1 MARGSEAQVHYR
13 PAQGEAAWW
22 IAAEGPAVAALAAT
36 VSAHTAEA
44 VWRRIGDGG
53 IGAVLDALTGAFG
66 TSLSAIPPFALA
78 VAEAGGIRVAVRG
91 AVSVIVDGVDG
102 AQEVSGG
109 SVATWSE
116 RFVAGAARVTIAA
129 GMTGEDAV
137 VPLRSGVAR
146 ADLVV
151 VTVGAASPSA
161 AAAPALAA
169 ALADDQAEA
178 DVELPLPEVV
188 PADATEPPAADAAAP
203 LAAVGASSPSP
214 AADGPPS
221 DVTAAEPPPVD
232 APPAPPSPPLV
243 APELPAPPPAP
254 PVPTTGPIAGVGD
267 TLGPA
272 MTTVLPEAPEEHEMI
287 WGETIAR
294 SPRPALSAQ
303 TPSAPEAQPAAR
315 GGDHDGATISVV
327 EARALRD
334 VERAQFESTD
344 GVPPR
349 RPSRGRILLSTGEVV
364 ELERPVVI
372 GRRPKSTRTSGAE
385 LPTLVAVDSPQQDIS
400 RSHVEIRAEGDHVL
414 VTDLDTTNGTLLHR
428 VGQTPVRLHPGEPT
442 MVVTGDSLD
451 LGDGVIVTFE
461 DLP

>member
-1 MARGSEAQVHYR
+1 MARGREAQVHYR

-102 AQEVSGG
+102 AQEVSGA

-161 AAAPALAA
+161 AAAA
-169 ALADDQAEA
+169 ALADDPAVADAEA
-178 DVELPLPEVV
+178 PLPEVV
-188 PADATEPPAADAAAP
+188 PVDAPEPPAADTPEPPAAEN
-203 LAAVGASSPSP
+203 AVGASSPSP
-214 AADGPPS
+214 AADVPPS
-221 DVTAAEPPPVD
+221 DVTAAEAPPVD

-254 PVPTTGPIAGVGD
+254 TTGPIAGVGD

-272 MTTVLPEAPEEHEMI
+272 MTTALPEAPEEHEMI

-294 SPRPALSAQ
+294 PARPPRPAPSAQ

-334 VERAQFESTD
+334 AERAQFESTD

>member
-13 PAQGEAAWW
+13 PAQGGTSWW

-36 VSAHTAEA
+36 VSPHTAEA
-44 VWRRIGDGG
+44 VWRRLGDGG

-78 VAEAGGIRVAVRG
+78 VAEEGGIRVAVRG

-102 AQEVSGG
+102 AQEVSGA

-129 GMTGEDAV
+129 GATGEDAV
-137 VPLRSGVAR
+137 VPLHSGVAR

-161 AAAPALAA
+161 AAAPAFAERDAPTDAVLAAEAPSAEAVSVSAAAA
-169 ALADDQAEA
+169 ALADDQA
-178 DVELPLPEVV
+178 V
-188 PADATEPPAADAAAP
+188 ADAAVP
-203 LAAVGASSPSP
+203 P
-214 AADGPPS
+214 A
-221 DVTAAEPPPVD
+221 DVSAAEAPPVD
-232 APPAPPSPPLV
+232 APPAPPTPPLLT
-243 APELPAPPPAP
+243 PELPAPPPP
-254 PVPTTGPIAGVGD
+254 PTTGPIAGVGD

-272 MTTVLPEAPEEHEMI
+272 MTTALPEAPDEHEMI

-303 TPSAPEAQPAAR
+303 TPSAPEVQPAAR
-315 GGDHDGATISVV
+315 AGDHDGATISVV

-334 VERAQFESTD
+334 AERAQFESTD

-385 LPTLVAVDSPQQDIS
+385 LPTLIAVDSPQQDIS

>member
-102 AQEVSGG
+102 AQEVSGA

-161 AAAPALAA
+161 AAAAALAERDAPTDAVLAAEAPSAEAVSVSAAAA
-169 ALADDQAEA
+169 ALADDQA
-178 DVELPLPEVV
+178 V
-188 PADATEPPAADAAAP
+188 ADAAVP
-203 LAAVGASSPSP
+203 LA
-214 AADGPPS
+214 
-221 DVTAAEPPPVD
+221 DVTAAEAPPVD

-254 PVPTTGPIAGVGD
+254 PAPTTGPIAGVGD

-272 MTTVLPEAPEEHEMI
+272 MTTALPEAPEEHEMI

-294 SPRPALSAQ
+294 PARPPRPAPSAQ

-334 VERAQFESTD
+334 AERAQFESTD